1 MKKMLCVLCVFLLFP
16 ALGHALELEEVKV
29 REGEHQPFVKE
40 MKYQTDLIG
49 ETVVNSDFFTGKL
62 ESITEPKG
70 SSGSQYVV
78 TVTSDS
84 GIRMDFTFVPGLI
97 IVMDFRHDVLKLK
110 DLKSGDRV
118 KIEFVPLKNGG
129 NKVMSITREQT
140 ILQADPQAQP
150 QSLPSAGG

>member
-62 ESITEPKG
+62 E
-70 SSGSQYVV
+70 
-78 TVTSDS
+78 
-84 GIRMDFTFVPGLI
+84 
-97 IVMDFRHDVLKLK
+97 
-110 DLKSGDRV
+110 
-118 KIEFVPLKNGG
+118 
-129 NKVMSITREQT
+129 
-140 ILQADPQAQP
+140 
-150 QSLPSAGG
+150 